1 VTPQHEESKVG
12 FSSYGLTIET
22 TAGLL
27 ARTANRKHRG
37 NVICGKRTGLA
48 KTLTVVKHHRADNK
62 CRRRCIAGV
71 SKRDAFDSMAIPTLT
86 SELILQD
93 GARRVPVK
101 TSGHLSDSEQ
111 TRVFLGSHSRIA
123 NDLVCYTLDRGHG
136 KGPTKKMRVALYIR
150 VSTKR

>member
-71 SKRDAFDSMAIPTLT
+71 SKRDFGAPGKRAGTLHTDLEAITAFA
-86 SELILQD
+86 ELSRH
-93 GARRVPVK
+93 A
-101 TSGHLSDSEQ
+101 
-111 TRVFLGSHSRIA
+111 FLRIA
-123 NDLVCYTLDRGHG
+123 ENTV
-136 KGPTKKMRVALYIR
+136 K
-150 VSTKR
+150 